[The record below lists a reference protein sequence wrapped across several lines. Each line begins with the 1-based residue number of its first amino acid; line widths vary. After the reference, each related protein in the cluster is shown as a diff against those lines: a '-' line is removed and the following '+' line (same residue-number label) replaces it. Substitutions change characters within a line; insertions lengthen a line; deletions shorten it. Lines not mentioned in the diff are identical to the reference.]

1 MISPLRAPASDEG
14 VFVARYSRLLA
25 WARQIVGGDR
35 DAAEDLVH
43 DAFVNVSVSRPDLAS
58 LDNVDGYLYT
68 TLRNLHLANVRR
80 GVRRG
85 LTPTSLVEYES
96 AAEALE
102 ALVPTRAHDELA
114 AICYFTCWRRISS
127 KTGSVLILRF
137 FHGYQRAEIARVLR
151 LSPDAV
157 DNLLSIGRREARLWL
172 HAPDR
177 LRVLPSSEHAL
188 PRTMGL
194 VDSANVLRDL
204 QAAIFR
210 SNETACPQEAD
221 LKALYASHRQP
232 IECLDLA
239 HIAAC
244 RRCLDEVN
252 DTLGLP
258 RLADRHADEGIDS
271 RKRPPRG
278 PGSGRAGGG
287 ASRGAVDRRVQEV
300 LRCQPVEL
308 RIAVNGHV
316 IGGQQV
322 SSARV
327 SQHLLIQSV
336 EPVGFVE
343 VLDQDDQRFFLM
355 NVEPPPAGA
364 VEQRA
369 SVQLSDDREL
379 TVSVSFAGA
388 WPSIALLYHGSVGV
402 TEAEQASLE
411 DRQLTP
417 ASVWAR
423 VRAWLRT
430 PPFPMPRPVSIAFV
444 VLALVIALAGPRQ
457 AWSAALEL
465 GRTIVQWVS
474 DIVSDSSTPQSPVP
488 DAATRTARSL
498 DVELHAP
505 VLVSV
510 PAPAPAPARASQGLS
525 EAALLGLE
533 IEVLERLDRAEAL
546 YGEGLSITHPR
557 NGYLRLEGMVD
568 RRDRR
573 TELTGALGSLLN
585 IPQFEVRLIVP
596 RAPAPS
602 ATVPNVQVFEVERDR
617 NAVSEVLAAAL
628 TERGLTASPETMR
641 DVAVRVLDTSRRA
654 LRHAWAYTRLARQVP
669 ADRLRAVHPD
679 AYRTWRGLLHEHLS
693 GFASHS
699 ADVQTALTTIGLVL
713 DPHDEP
719 DGEASPPPTDMPER
733 DAETL
738 VMLAEEQDRGV
749 RALFAVGPD
758 EAQTDVRQVLDELVV
773 RLHASAVF
781 AQQRLNR

>member
-1 MISPLRAPASDEG
+1 MISPLRAPAPDED

-80 GVRRG
+80 RVRRG

-114 AICYFTCWRRISS
+114 AICYYTCWRRISS

-137 FHGYQRAEIARVLR
+137 FHGYQRAEIASVLR

-157 DNLLSIGRREARLWL
+157 DNLLSIGRREARTWL
-172 HAPDR
+172 QAPNH
-177 LRVLPSSEHAL
+177 LHLLQSNEHAL

-239 HIAAC
+239 HVVAC

-258 RLADRHADEGIDS
+258 RLAERHADEGIDS

-278 PGSGRAGGG
+278 PGAGRTGGG

-316 IGGQQV
+316 IGGQHV
-322 SSARV
+322 SSPRV
-327 SQHLLIQSV
+327 SQHLLVQSG

-343 VLDQDDQRFFLM
+343 VLDQDDERFFLM

-364 VEQRA
+364 VEQRV

-388 WPSIALLYHGSVGV
+388 WPSIALLYHGSMRV
-402 TEAEQASLE
+402 TDAEQASLE

-417 ASVWAR
+417 VSAWAR
-423 VRAWLRT
+423 LREWLRT
-430 PPFPMPRPVSIAFV
+430 LPNPMPRPMSVVFV
-444 VLALVIALAGPRQ
+444 LLALAIALVGPRQ
-457 AWSAALEL
+457 AWSAALEV

-474 DIVSDSSTPQSPVP
+474 EIVSEPSVPQSRVGGT
-488 DAATRTARSL
+488 ATPSARRH

-505 VLVSV
+505 VLVS
-510 PAPAPAPARASQGLS
+510 APAPVPARASQGLS

-533 IEVLERLDRAEAL
+533 VDVLERLDRAEAL
-546 YGEGLSITHPR
+546 YGEGLSITYPR
-557 NGYLRLEGMVD
+557 SGYLRLEGMVD
-568 RRDRR
+568 HRERRD
-573 TELTGALGSLLN
+573 ELTGALGSLLN

-596 RAPAPS
+596 PAAAPS
-602 ATVPNVQVFEVERDR
+602 TTAPTVQVFEVERDR
-617 NAVSEVLAAAL
+617 NAVSELLAAVL
-628 TERGLTASPETMR
+628 TERGLTPSPETMR
-641 DVAVRVLDTSRRA
+641 DVAVRVLNSSRRA

-679 AYRTWRGLLHEHLS
+679 AYRTWRGLLHEHLR

-699 ADVQTALTTIGLVL
+699 ADVQAALTSIGLVPDL
-713 DPHDEP
+713 RDEP
-719 DGEASPPPTDMPER
+719 DDLASSPARDMPER

-738 VMLAEEQDRGV
+738 VTLAEEQDRGV
-749 RALFAVGPD
+749 RALFAVAPD
-758 EAQTDVRQVLDELVV
+758 DAQTDVRRALDALAA
-773 RLHASAVF
+773 RLHASAIF
-781 AQQRLNR
+781 AGHLFVR